1 MRQHERRFFSRR
13 GAGAGLGVFFGL
25 VLAMSVAASARAQYG
40 APASIDRSLR
50 RSGPP
55 VGVTNVSI
63 MPQPNTVS
71 IPSVG
76 DTARSGRTYRSKR
89 LWWGMGTTLVL
100 DAGSMVALHRL
111 WYGNTEQARW
121 HWYDQPGGRAWYD
134 DWFTYVQQ
142 DKLGHV
148 YAAWA
153 LTRAGIGYGR
163 WSGLSRRGA
172 ALLGMGASTFFQAQ
186 IEFFDG
192 FAEAYGGSRTDLLAN
207 AAGSAL
213 AGAQFLYPDATD
225 WFALKYSY
233 HPSPY
238 YDPSRHLG
246 NAIQDYQG
254 ITYWVSLRP
263 GRLLPE
269 RAAVHWPDGL
279 ALSVGHSG
287 TGLERAVSGF
297 DGSPEHRR
305 QLFVG
310 LDLVVGELIDLP
322 KALRPLEE
330 ALSFVRLPLPALQV
344 HPTTR
349 WHWVYF

>member
-1 MRQHERRFFSRR
+1 
-13 GAGAGLGVFFGL
+13 
-25 VLAMSVAASARAQYG
+25 MSVAASARAQYG
-40 APASIDRSLR
+40 VPASIDRSLR
-50 RSGPP
+50 GGGPP
-55 VGVTNVSI
+55 EGATSESV
-63 MPQPNTVS
+63 MPPPNPAGA
-71 IPSVG
+71 PSVG
-76 DTARSGRTYRSKR
+76 DTARTGRTYHPKR
-89 LWWGMGTTLVL
+89 LWGGVGTALVL

-111 WYGNTEQARW
+111 WYSNTEQTRW

-148 YAAWA
+148 YTSWA
-153 LTRAGIGYGR
+153 LTRVGIAYGR
-163 WSGLSRRGA
+163 WSGLSRWDA
-172 ALLGMGASTFFQAQ
+172 ALLGMGASTLFQAQ

-192 FAEAYGGSRTDLLAN
+192 FAEAYGASRTDLLAN

-213 AGAQFLYPDATD
+213 AGAQFLYPDETD

-238 YDPSRHLG
+238 YAPSRHLG

-254 ITYWVSLRP
+254 ITFWVSLRP

-269 RAAVHWPDGL
+269 RAAARWPDWL

-297 DGSPEHRR
+297 EGSPEHRR

-310 LDLVVGELIDLP
+310 PDLVVGELIDLP
-322 KALRPLEE
+322 KALWPLEE
-330 ALSFVRLPLPALQV
+330 ALSFIRLPLPTLQV